1 MYKDSI
7 STHPLNV
14 ARLEA
19 RLAMEKNP
27 DDHPCESAAI
37 LHELLNEMENLR
49 VEPAL
54 NRNSPEFKRGLND
67 FYERCKAHIND
78 RDTTLTSNEPPKAA
92 GPIKYDME
100 GLFEMENEELFPACT
115 WMSSLDFLAKFAH
128 LKVLHK
134 LTDTSFDDTMKF
146 LLKAFPTG
154 AKIPKTYYEAKKSM
168 KKVGLG
174 YESIDA
180 CINDCCFFWGKK
192 NKDEQICPTC
202 KASRWKNKDTTK
214 KKVPNKV
221 LRYFPL
227 IPRLKRLYGSLH
239 TAKHMIWHATGKC
252 TEDGKMGHPVDGKA
266 WKEFDKKNSKFA
278 KEHRNVRLG
287 LAADDFNPFGNL
299 SQSYSIWLLI
309 PGPKSPGKDMDV
321 YLQPLVKE
329 LKTLW
334 KKPGVKTLDVATNTE
349 FSMRAMLLWTISDFP
364 ARSSLSGW
372 SGQGYLACPTC
383 NEETPSTRVNG
394 KTAYVGHRRFLPLN
408 HHWRNDKTFNGKS
421 DKRPAQKKLTSTQI
435 LEQLSDVPSCIP
447 GKHPSYEGVKRQR
460 NPIVEK
466 NWSKRSIFYELP
478 YWSSLTLKHN
488 LDVMHIEKNVL
499 ESLLGTL
506 LMNDK
511 SKDTN
516 KARQDL
522 EELKIRP
529 ELWLSK
535 KGNGK
540 FIKPHPK
547 YSFPPEKRRKFYE
560 FIKGV
565 KLPDGFGSNFKPKVT
580 DNDNNI
586 IGMKSHDYHIMI
598 QRLLPA
604 RAQAYLD
611 SNIATPIIELCSFFK
626 QICARSIK
634 ESDMLIAEDQLVHI
648 LCNFE
653 QIYPPAFFDIMIHL
667 VMHLPAEAI
676 LGGPVYMRWMYPFER
691 YMKKLKNYV
700 RNKAR
705 PEGCIAEGYIA
716 EEALTFCSHYLRN
729 VPTRFNRPDRNDD
742 GPPPTSELEVFR
754 SVCTP
759 KSVGVVKSWITK
771 FKEDS
776 MVCPRQQECCLAMP
790 ENDLPTKFS
799 PWFRDKISTLYT
811 KNPSECSLELFAL
824 ASEPKDHA
832 TYYTSCIVNGVKFV
846 VRSRDERLITQNSGV
861 LTPGENGS
869 MFYEDLEYT
878 RLSGAGP
885 STEVSFIPTSRVN
898 DDDFIDDDVEYDAVH
913 TMAMV
918 VREDGPPD
926 DDTWEPRPIK
936 KNAKGRK
943 KGSDA
948 ALIRKFE
955 LGEKKR
961 LSIKFDLHEL
971 RTAKPIGPNRRHFT
985 GLIGNEIERSVPFCY
1000 ESWDLVPDKHKGTI
1014 WPAINVTYFDMK
1026 EHLSG
1031 PNAKQ
1036 VEKGMELQFKGQYR
1050 NRKNK
1055 FKDEMFVSRGGY
1067 ENPVK
1072 MRNFPPPG
1080 KSLSEW
1086 HELCDHFTS
1095 EKHLAHSAKNK
1106 ANRAKLP
1113 QCSTQGS
1120 KSYAASRHEEWE
1132 TNGVFP
1138 DLIELYKKTHQKEGK
1153 WAKDVFEARYIKML
1167 KLRASQE
1174 GLEEKMTDDEIMD
1187 KVLGSSRAFKP
1198 GRGRNLPKSTSSS
1211 SVCNYPSPEPLV
1223 SKSALRRF
1231 VEAHNQQMKDW
1242 HAQLADKNIELR
1254 LPAPLDPNAL
1264 LEDDAEPRDAA
1275 DVLEDA
1281 AEPGEE

>member
-1 MYKDSI
+1 MSI
-7 STHPLNV
+7 D
-14 ARLEA
+14 
-19 RLAMEKNP
+19 KNWT
-27 DDHPCESAAI
+27 
-37 LHELLNEMENLR
+37 R
-49 VEPAL
+49 PAL
-54 NRNSPEFKRGLND
+54 NRNSLEFKRGLND

-78 RDTTLTSNEPPKAA
+78 R
-92 GPIKYDME
+92 
-100 GLFEMENEELFPACT
+100 
-115 WMSSLDFLAKFAH
+115 
-128 LKVLHK
+128 
-134 LTDTSFDDTMKF
+134 
-146 LLKAFPTG
+146 G

-180 CINDCCFFWGKK
+180 CINDCCSFGEE

-202 KASRWKNKDTTK
+202 KASRWKNKDTTG

-227 IPRLKRLYGSLH
+227 IPRLKRMYGSLH
-239 TAKHMIWHATGKC
+239 TAKHMTWHATGKC
-252 TEDGKMGHPVDGKA
+252 TKDGKMGHPVDENNVNIQYSSMDSGMKSLHSCYM
-266 WKEFDKKNSKFA
+266 FNSPA
-278 KEHRNVRLG
+278 LNHL
-287 LAADDFNPFGNL
+287 
-299 SQSYSIWLLI
+299 QCIY
-309 PGPKSPGKDMDV
+309 GP
-321 YLQPLVKE
+321 
-329 LKTLW
+329 
-334 KKPGVKTLDVATNTE
+334 N
-349 FSMRAMLLWTISDFP
+349 RDFP

-383 NEETPSTRVNG
+383 NDETPSTRVNG
-394 KTAYVGHRRFLPLN
+394 KTAYVGHRRFLPMK

-421 DKRPAQKKLTSTQI
+421 DNRPKPKKLTSARIIQQLADLPSRI
-435 LEQLSDVPSCIP
+435 L
-447 GKHPSYEGVKRQR
+447 GKHPSYGGVKRPR
-460 NPIVEK
+460 DPIVER
-466 NWSKRSIFYELP
+466 NWSKRSIFYKLP
-478 YWSSLTLKHN
+478 YWSSLPLKHN

-499 ESLLGTL
+499 ESILGTL

-522 EELKIRP
+522 EQLNIRP

-540 FIKPHPK
+540 FIKPHPV
-547 YSFPPEKRRKFYE
+547 YSFTPEKRRKFCE

-565 KLPDGFGSNFKPKVT
+565 KLPDGFGSNFKPKT
-580 DNDNNI
+580 
-586 IGMKSHDYHIMI
+586 
-598 QRLLPA
+598 
-604 RAQAYLD
+604 
-611 SNIATPIIELCSFFK
+611 
-626 QICARSIK
+626 
-634 ESDMLIAEDQLVHI
+634 DMLKPKT
-648 LCNFE
+648 NRG
-653 QIYPPAFFDIMIHL
+653 YS
-667 VMHLPAEAI
+667 
-676 LGGPVYMRWMYPFER
+676 
-691 YMKKLKNYV
+691 
-700 RNKAR
+700 R

-729 VPTRFNRPDRNDD
+729 VPTKFNHPDINDD
-742 GPPPTSELEVFR
+742 GPPLTSELQVFR
-754 SVCTP
+754 SACTP
-759 KSVGVVKSWITK
+759 KSAGVGKKLDHEVKKKLVWYVLDNSPEIDQYKT
-771 FKEDS
+771 
-776 MVCPRQQECCLAMP
+776 ECCLAMP

-811 KNPSECSLELFAL
+811 KNPSECSLELFAM
-824 ASEPKDHA
+824 P
-832 TYYTSCIVNGVKFV
+832 
-846 VRSRDERLITQNSGV
+846 
-861 LTPGENGS
+861 
-869 MFYEDLEYT
+869 
-878 RLSGAGP
+878 
-885 STEVSFIPTSRVN
+885 
-898 DDDFIDDDVEYDAVH
+898 
-913 TMAMV
+913 
-918 VREDGPPD
+918 
-926 DDTWEPRPIK
+926 
-936 KNAKGRK
+936 NAKGRK

-948 ALIRKFE
+948 ALNKKIRSFE
-955 LGEKKR
+955 TEK
-961 LSIKFDLHEL
+961 
-971 RTAKPIGPNRRHFT
+971 
-985 GLIGNEIERSVPFCY
+985 IERSVPFCY
-1000 ESWDLVPDKHKGTI
+1000 EIVDLVPDKYKGTI

-1187 KVLGSSRAFKP
+1187 KVLGSSRSFKP

-1242 HAQLADKNIELR
+1242 HAKLADKNIELR

-1281 AEPGEE
+1281 ANVLEDAAEPGEE